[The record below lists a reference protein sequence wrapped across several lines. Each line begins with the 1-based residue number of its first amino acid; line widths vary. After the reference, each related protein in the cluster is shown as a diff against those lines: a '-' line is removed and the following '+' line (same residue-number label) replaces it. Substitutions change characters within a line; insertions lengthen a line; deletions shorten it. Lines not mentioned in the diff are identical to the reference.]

1 MKLSRRSALK
11 LTAFGLGAITLD
23 AVTNAWVP
31 KRLLQSTRAQ
41 TGLPAIQFDIGD
53 FIAPAQTIDGIE
65 FRFGP
70 VFTSLITARLTR
82 KPDANDQQVL
92 SDALSAIESAY
103 PFSPQGLFTIVSYGL
118 PYFRR
123 LPQALVTAHM
133 PRLRSNPGR
142 YALAEAVPSPTDVSR
157 RNPSII
163 KETFNVP
170 VAIEQNDV
178 LFTMRSDTLAPL
190 LDVYSWLNGADW
202 LNGTFTAAPAFNDL
216 LKFTSNR
223 LMFAQRGLPRKI
235 AEAHQLPFAGRIHPE
250 SPMWMGFADQQTKGS
265 GPASIVTFQG
275 NDEARFTDT
284 QTGDYFF
291 NGSIQH
297 LSHVI
302 LDLGK
307 WYEEKYAERVQ
318 YMFRSNP
325 IPAQSNADEFADG
338 GGPAFIETKFVSR
351 QDAEDNARG
360 IGTSENEHRMGHLT
374 ALHRSSRTSSGT
386 ATHIR
391 MDGPGFDSMDVPD
404 GTSQPK
410 LQFTAFIPTAD
421 FFATMRRN
429 QAAVDLVR
437 RHDVDEEDNG
447 LERFLTATRRQN
459 FLVPPR
465 EHRAF
470 PLVELA

>member
-1 MKLSRRSALK
+1 MKLSRRSVLK
-11 LTAFGLGAITLD
+11 LTAFGLAAATFD
-23 AVTNAWVP
+23 AVGNAWVP
-31 KRLLQSTRAQ
+31 KRLLQSAPAN
-41 TGLPAIQFDIGD
+41 LPSIQFDIGD
-53 FIAPAQTIDGIE
+53 FVAPAQTINGIE

-82 KPDANDQQVL
+82 KPEPNDQRVL
-92 SDALSAIESAY
+92 ADALTTIEGAY
-103 PFSPQGLFTIVSYGL
+103 PFSPEGVFTFVSYGL

-123 LPQALVTAHM
+123 LPRALVSEHM
-133 PRLRSNPGR
+133 PRLRSIAGR
-142 YALAEAVPSPTDVSR
+142 YALEEAVPSPTDVTK
-157 RNPSII
+157 RNPSVS
-163 KETFNVP
+163 KTTFNVP
-170 VAIEQNDV
+170 VSIERNDI
-178 LFTMRSDTLAPL
+178 LLTMRSDTLSPL

-202 LNGTFTAAPAFNDL
+202 LKGSFVAAPAFNGL
-216 LKFTSNR
+216 FEFTSNR
-223 LMFAQRGLPRKI
+223 LMFAQRGLPRKV

-275 NDEARFTDT
+275 NGEARFTNT
-284 QTGDYFF
+284 QAGDYFF

-302 LDLGK
+302 LDLAA
-307 WYEEKYAERVQ
+307 WFDETYAERVQ

-325 IPAQSNADEFADG
+325 IPAASYADEYADG
-338 GGPAFIETKFVSR
+338 GGPSFIEAKFASR
-351 QDAEDNARG
+351 QDALDNARG

-374 ALHRSSRTSSGT
+374 ALHRSSRTSTGT
-386 ATHIR
+386 PVHIR

-404 GTSQPK
+404 GSSQPK
-410 LQFTAFIPTAD
+410 LQFTAFVPTAN

-437 RHDVDEEDNG
+437 RHNVDEEDNG

-465 EHRAF
+465 EQRAF
-470 PLVELA
+470 PLLELA